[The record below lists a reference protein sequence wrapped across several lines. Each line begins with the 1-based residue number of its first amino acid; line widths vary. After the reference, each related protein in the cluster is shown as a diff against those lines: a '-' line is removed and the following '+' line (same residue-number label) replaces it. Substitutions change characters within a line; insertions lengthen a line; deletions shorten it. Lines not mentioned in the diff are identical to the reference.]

1 MPAINSKEFH
11 LLDYLTFAIKRKEMF
26 LAVFM
31 ISLVVVYLGVYFFV
45 EEEYESTA
53 VLIPRG
59 EESQSLASGLLRSMK
74 GISLGLGSRTPR
86 SEMDLYST
94 IIYSRTM
101 MEDIIRT
108 FGLIEAYDLDTNNVE
123 HMEKAIKRLRR
134 EVFTRE
140 TEEWS
145 YTITARANTASRS
158 ADITNTIVKKMNE
171 RIVALNTDRSRQNRV
186 FLEKRLDEVRQQ
198 LETAEDSLRTYQERT
213 GLMDAKK
220 QLEGIVTAHA
230 TLEAELAAK
239 RIQEGILEK
248 MYDRESPQVREAQ
261 MQISAFESKLVEL
274 RSKSAPGSTLLPLK
288 TLPRTAVEYLRRYRE
303 VEIGN
308 LILEFITPLY
318 EQAKL
323 EEAKDYPVLQVIDY
337 GIPPAKKSYPPRV
350 LFSLIGAVSVT
361 LLVYVF
367 LVIRDAFRRS
377 EDQRLKTLLGDMRRW
392 TWTSRKTRV

>member
-1 MPAINSKEFH
+1 MSAINGKEFH
-11 LLDYLTFAIKRKEMF
+11 LLDYVNFAIRRKEMF

-31 ISLVVVYLGVYFFV
+31 ISLVVVYLGVFFFV

-59 EESQSLASGLLRSMK
+59 EESTSLASGLLRSMK
-74 GISLGLGSRTPR
+74 GMSLGLGSRTPR

-101 MEDIIRT
+101 MEDIIKT
-108 FGLIEAYDLDTNNVE
+108 FGLIETYDLDTLDVE
-123 HMEKAIKRLRR
+123 HMEKAIKRLRK
-134 EVFTRE
+134 EVFTHE

-145 YTITARANTASRS
+145 FMITARATTAARS
-158 ADITNTIVKKMNE
+158 ADITNTILKKMNE
-171 RIVALNTDRSRQNRV
+171 RIVALNTDRSRQNRI
-186 FLEKRLDEVRQQ
+186 FLEKRLVEVRQQ
-198 LETAEDSLRTYQERT
+198 LKTAEDSLRTYQERT

-239 RIQEGILEK
+239 RIQEGILER

-261 MQISAFESKLVEL
+261 MQISAFEGKLVEL
-274 RSKSAPGSTLLPLK
+274 RSKSVPGSTLLPLK

-303 VEIGN
+303 VEINN
-308 LILEFITPLY
+308 LILEFVTPLY

-323 EEAKDYPVLQVIDY
+323 DEAKDYPVLQVIDY
-337 GIPPAKKSYPPRV
+337 AIPPAKKSYPPRV
-350 LFSLIGAVSVT
+350 LFSLIGALSVT

-367 LVIRDAFRRS
+367 LLIRDALDHT
-377 EDQRLKTLLGDMRRW
+377 EDQKLKSLLADVRRW
-392 TWTSRKTRV
+392 SWTSRKTRV